1 MISYTVHEDKI
12 RKGWGVLRKKDGERN
27 GWNLVSYRHKGIA
40 DEVADFLTSNADGE
54 CR

>member
-1 MISYTVHEDKI
+1 MINYTVVPDKI
-12 RKGWGVLRKKDGERN
+12 RGGWSVLRKVGDN
-27 GWNLVSYRHKGIA
+27 ASGWSLVSYRHKGIA